1 MTPSAPILTVT
12 PNPALDTTYTV
23 PTLVPGRSHRVAP
36 PVVKAGGKGL
46 NVARVIHQAGHGVHA
61 VLPVGGESG
70 ALLRADLAGSGIPHS
85 LVDVALPTRR
95 SIAVYDRAAGD
106 ATLLNEEGRG
116 LAPEEWDLLA
126 GTVLQW
132 LPRSGCLVGSG
143 SLPPDAAPGFYARL
157 VEAARPLGVPTIVDT
172 SGPALLAAA
181 RAGVT
186 VLKPNHH
193 ELLEST
199 GEADPERGAMK
210 LLALG
215 AGLVLVSRGE
225 KGMLAFEARDSEI
238 SSWHAGFPT
247 VLAGNPTGAGDA
259 AVAAV
264 AVLLAQGVRHAPDLL
279 RAATGWSAA
288 AVPMPTAGV
297 LHGEYGAMTEAVVVR
312 PGAAGAR
319 SAASG
324 TAPHPPPAK
333 DPPWD

>member
-1 MTPSAPILTVT
+1 MTPSTSIVTVT

-23 PTLVPGRSHRVAP
+23 PALVPGRSHRVAP

-46 NVARVIHQAGHGVHA
+46 NVARVIHQTGHGVHA
-61 VLPVGGESG
+61 ILPVGGDSG
-70 ALLRADLAGSGIPHS
+70 ALLKADLVESGISHS

-95 SIAVYDRAAGD
+95 SIAIHDRAAGD
-106 ATLLNEEGRG
+106 ATLLNEEGYG
-116 LAPEEWDLLA
+116 LTPDEWDLLA
-126 GTVLQW
+126 GRVLQW
-132 LPRSGCLVGSG
+132 LPRSGCLAGSG
-143 SLPPDAAPGFYARL
+143 SLPPDAAPDFYARL
-157 VEAARPLGVPTIVDT
+157 VDAARPLGLPTIIDT

-181 RAGVT
+181 RAGAT

-193 ELLEST
+193 ELLKST
-199 GEADPERGAMK
+199 GEVDPERGAMK

-215 AGLVLVSRGE
+215 AGLVLVSQGE
-225 KGMLAFEARDSEI
+225 KGMLAFEARGSGI

-297 LHGEYGAMTEAVVVR
+297 LHGEYRAMTEAVVVR
-312 PGAAGAR
+312 PGAAGTR

-324 TAPHPPPAK
+324 AAPHSTPAK
-333 DPPWD
+333 DSPWD